1 MKKFCST
8 TAIVVSLLLISIGIK
23 AQTVPTKLNQP
34 ELMKQFIGTWKS
46 DFGEGSA
53 MILEYTPYGN
63 AIVGNA
69 KIVSKET
76 ALDNKKYFIGYDEKN
91 DKIIIAILHYN
102 APIIEITANWFISKN
117 IMKSVPY
124 QNISDPENA
133 PLSWKFEFKSPD
145 MFVITSLQNNIS
157 EEIARWTREK
167 K

>member
-1 MKKFCST
+1 MKRFYST
-8 TAIVVSLLLISIGIK
+8 TAFAVLLLLISTGIN
-23 AQTVPTKLNQP
+23 AQTGQTKLNQV

-46 DFGEGSA
+46 EIGEGSA

-76 ALDNKKYFIGYDEKN
+76 ALDNKKYFLGYDEKN

-102 APIIEITANWFISKN
+102 APIIEITANWFISKD
-117 IMKSVPY
+117 IMNSVPY
-124 QNISDPENA
+124 QYISNPENA
-133 PLSWKFEFKSPD
+133 TMKWKFEFKSPD
-145 MFVITSLQNNIS
+145 KFVISSLQNNIY
-157 EEIARWTREK
+157 EVVDEWTREK

>member
-1 MKKFCST
+1 MNRFYST
-8 TAIVVSLLLISIGIK
+8 TAFAVLLLFISIGVN
-23 AQTVPTKLNQP
+23 AQTAQTKLNQV

-76 ALDNKKYFIGYDEKN
+76 ALDNKKYFLGYDEKN
-91 DKIIIAILHYN
+91 DKIIVAILHYN
-102 APIIEITANWFISKN
+102 APIIEITANWFISKD
-117 IMKSVPY
+117 IMNSVPY
-124 QNISDPENA
+124 QYISNPENA
-133 PLSWKFEFKSPD
+133 TMKWKFEFKSPD
-145 MFVITSLQNNIS
+145 KFVISSLQNNIY
-157 EEIARWTREK
+157 EVVDEWTREK

>member
-8 TAIVVSLLLISIGIK
+8 TAIAVFLLLISIGIK
-23 AQTVPTKLNQP
+23 AQTAQTKLNQV
-34 ELMKQFIGTWKS
+34 ELMKQFIGTWKN
-46 DFGEGSA
+46 DFGDGSA

-69 KIVSKET
+69 RIVSKET
-76 ALDNKKYFIGYDEKN
+76 ALDNKKYFLGYDEKN
-91 DKIIIAILHYN
+91 DKIIVAVLHYHT
-102 APIIEITANWFISKN
+102 PIIEITANWFISKG

-124 QNISDPENA
+124 QDISNPENA
-133 PLSWKFEFKSPD
+133 PITWKFEFKSPD

-157 EEIARWTREK
+157 EEVAKWTREK

>member
-8 TAIVVSLLLISIGIK
+8 TAIAVFLLLISIGIK
-23 AQTVPTKLNQP
+23 AQTAQTKLNQV

-46 DFGEGSA
+46 DFGDGSA

-76 ALDNKKYFIGYDEKN
+76 ALDNKKYFLGYDEKN
-91 DKIIIAILHYN
+91 DKIIIAVLHYHT
-102 APIIEITANWFISKN
+102 PIIETTANWFISKD
-117 IMKSVPY
+117 IMNSVPF
-124 QNISDPENA
+124 QDISNPGNA
-133 PLSWKFEFKSPD
+133 NMKWKFEFKSPD
-145 MFVITSLQNNIS
+145 KFVITSLQNNIVKS
-157 EEIARWTREK
+157 VDEWTREK

>member
-1 MKKFCST
+1 MNKICST
-8 TAIVVSLLLISIGIK
+8 TVIAVFLLLFSIGIK
-23 AQTVPTKLNQP
+23 AQTGQTKLNQV

-46 DFGEGSA
+46 DLGDGSA

-76 ALDNKKYFIGYDEKN
+76 ALDNKKYFLGYDEKN
-91 DKIIIAILHYN
+91 DKIIVAVLHYYT
-102 APIIEITANWFISKN
+102 PIIETTANWFISKD

-124 QNISDPENA
+124 QDISNPENA
-133 PLSWKFEFKSPD
+133 TITWKFEFKSPD

-157 EEIARWTREK
+157 EEVAKWTREK